1 MKNDCEVRQI
11 IVGLALIVAVAIII
25 LKVIRKITGKAY
37 KLSSKVTEEDLVNDG
52 PEIVRKTGDE
62 IYDY

>member
-62 IYDY
+62 IYDN

>member
-25 LKVIRKITGKAY
+25 PKVIRKITGKAY

-62 IYDY
+62 IYDN